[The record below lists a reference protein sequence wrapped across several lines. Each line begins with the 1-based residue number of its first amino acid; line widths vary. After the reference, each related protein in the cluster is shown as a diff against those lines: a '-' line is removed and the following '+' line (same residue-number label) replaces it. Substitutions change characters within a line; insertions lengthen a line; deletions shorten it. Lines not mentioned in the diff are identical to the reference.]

1 MLEIREATQADDAA
15 LLALEAASPQGDSTR
30 ILLDRTTYFYR
41 PTLFDRG
48 RVMVAVEND
57 ELVGVMAYAIKDVW
71 LQGEVVPVAYLY
83 DLRFHPTYRKSM
95 KRGLFTLWQ
104 ALEKEILEHS
114 ARLVYG
120 HVKADNRTAM
130 NIMLKGGAQKTS
142 VFSVCSLPS
151 LPSPG
156 AVPEPVPDPLDAAA
170 SVEQRVGQRD
180 LRPQSIVETYR
191 RGLELGYLQGV
202 YRTVR
207 GSSSAQATIW
217 NLTSLYRGRVLRLPI
232 PLRVLGAVLNPL
244 GSVLPLPRIPRVGQ
258 PFRYWHCFD
267 VCCTGPSG
275 KRLMGQLLQGLRR
288 LAARNGTDMLTVFH
302 YMDDPLLEP
311 PRFLVQKLM
320 RYHTVART
328 YNSALPNTPLYLDI
342 RDL

>member
-1 MLEIREATQADDAA
+1 MLEIREATQADDSA

-48 RVMVAVEND
+48 KVMLALED
-57 ELVGVMAYAIKDVW
+57 DKLVGVMAYAIKDVW
-71 LQGEVVPVAYLY
+71 LCGEVVPVAYMY
-83 DLRFHPTYRKSM
+83 DLRSYPAYSRSM

-104 ALEKEILEHS
+104 ALEQEILEHS
-114 ARLVYG
+114 ARMVYG
-120 HVKADNRTAM
+120 HVKEDNRTAM
-130 NIMLKGGAQKTS
+130 NIMLKGGAQETGM
-142 VFSVCSLPS
+142 FSVCSLPS

-156 AVPEPVPDPLDAAA
+156 AVPEPVPDPLDAVARF
-170 SVEQRVGQRD
+170 EERVGHRD

-202 YRTVR
+202 YRMVR
-207 GSSSAQATIW
+207 GSSSAQASIW

-244 GSVLPLPRIPRVGQ
+244 GGVLPLPRIPRMGQ
-258 PFRYWHCFD
+258 PFQYWHCFD
-267 VCCTGPSG
+267 VYCTGPSG
-275 KRLMGQLLQGLRR
+275 KQLMGQLLQGLRR
-288 LAARNGTDMLTVFH
+288 LAARNETDMLTVFH
-302 YMDDPLLEP
+302 YVDDPLVHP
-311 PRFLVQKLM
+311 PRFLVQKTM
-320 RYHTVART
+320 RYHTVARPNNGT
-328 YNSALPNTPLYLDI
+328 LPTPPLYLDI